1 MGFLIKVVA
10 AFLGKNNAGWPS
22 GHHVAML
29 ALALGLTLPVAM
41 TAQAGPYPGRFAAG
55 HILVTSRDT
64 VATAA
69 FTRAIGR
76 YGATDRGRIRATR
89 LHVVNVLPGQEQAT
103 VQALAFDPEVE
114 SAELDRLVD
123 PEVTVANDPYYLNA
137 WHLAKIGA
145 PTAWDTAKG
154 NGVIVAILDSGVD
167 GTHPDLV
174 NKMVPGWN
182 LVDNNSNTS
191 DVYGH
196 GTEVAG
202 VVGAASNN
210 GIGVTSIAWGASI
223 MPVRVALTSGSAY
236 ISTIANGIIW
246 AADHGAQIANASFA
260 SLTGSTTIQSAADYM
275 RSKGGLVVVAAG
287 NSGTLDSTPNNSSVI
302 SVSATDSS
310 DTIASWSSY
319 GPYVD
324 VAAPGAGIWTT
335 TNGGGYSA
343 VSGTSFSSPLTAGV
357 LALMKSADPSLSNTV
372 LESIL
377 KSTAVDLGT
386 PGYDQYYGYGRINAA
401 AAVAA
406 AAAYNVTSDTTA
418 PTVSITSP
426 TGGTVQST
434 VAVTVAASDNVGVTR
449 VDLYAGTTL
458 IGSATTAPY
467 SFAWDTKTVADGTVK
482 LTAYA
487 YDKAGN
493 KGSSASVSVT
503 VFNFV
508 DTTAPTVSITSPTGG
523 TVQSTVAVTV
533 AASDNVGVTRV
544 DLYAGTTLIGSA
556 TTAPYSFAWDTKT
569 VADGTVKLTAY
580 AYDKAGN
587 KGSSASVSVTVF
599 SFVDTTAP
607 TVSITSPTGGT
618 VQSTVAVTVAASDNV
633 GVTRVDLYAGTTLIG
648 SATTA
653 PYSFAWDTKTVADG
667 TVKLT
672 AYAYDK
678 AGNKGTSAT
687 LSVTVSNIAI
697 NNPPASD
704 TTSPSVS
711 IISPTGG
718 TVAAAVTVTV
728 AASDNVGV
736 ARVDL
741 YAGTTLI
748 GSATTA
754 PYSFTWDTKGIA
766 NGALELTAYAY
777 DAAGNK
783 GTSANVSVT
792 VSNVVIDSTAPGTT
806 PPSPSS
812 GGGGGGGALDGLSLF
827 TGLLTIAWRARAQ
840 SPKHCSR

>member
-1 MGFLIKVVA
+1 MIFIHLVA
-10 AFLGKNNAGWPS
+10 AFLVRNNVCRTG
-22 GHHVAML
+22 GRHMVTLTL
-29 ALALGLTLPVAM
+29 ALAFSLSVAM
-41 TAQAGPYPGRFAAG
+41 AAQAGTPHVRFAAG
-55 HILVTSRDT
+55 HILVTSRDI
-64 VATAA
+64 VPGAA

-76 YGATDRGRIRATR
+76 YGAKDHGRIRATR
-89 LHVVNVLPGQEQAT
+89 LHIVNVIPGQEEAT
-103 VQALAFDPEVE
+103 VQAMAFDPEVE
-114 SAELDRLVD
+114 NAELDRLVD
-123 PEVTVANDPYYLNA
+123 PEVTVANDPNYLNA

-202 VVGAASNN
+202 VVGAESNN

-260 SLTGSTTIQSAADYM
+260 TLTGSPTIQSAADYM

-287 NSGTLDSTPNNSSVI
+287 NYGTLDSTPNNSSVI

-310 DTIASWSSY
+310 DTITSWSSY

-357 LALMKSADPSLSNTV
+357 LALMKSANPALSNTV

-377 KSTAVDLGT
+377 ESTAVDLGT

-406 AAAYNVTSDTTA
+406 AAAYGVVSDTTA
-418 PTVSITSP
+418 PTVSISSP
-426 TGGTVQST
+426 IGGTVAST
-434 VAVTVAASDNVGVTR
+434 VSVTVAASDNVGVTR
-449 VDLYAGTTL
+449 VDLYAGAKL
-458 IGSATTAPY
+458 VGSATTAPY
-467 SFAWDTKTVADGTVK
+467 NFSWDTTTVADGTVT

-493 KGSSASVSVT
+493 KGTSATVSVT
-503 VFNFV
+503 VSNIV
-508 DTTAPTVSITSPTGG
+508 IDSTPPSVSITSPTGG
-523 TVQSTVAVTV
+523 TVASTVTMTV

-544 DLYAGTTLIGSA
+544 DLYADTTLIGSA
-556 TTAPYSFAWDTKT
+556 TTAPYNFSWDTR
-569 VADGTVKLTAY
+569 G
-580 AYDKAGN
+580 
-587 KGSSASVSVTVF
+587 
-599 SFVDTTAP
+599 
-607 TVSITSPTGGT
+607 ITNG
-618 VQSTVAVTVAASDNV
+618 AVN
-633 GVTRVDLYAGTTLIG
+633 
-648 SATTA
+648 
-653 PYSFAWDTKTVADG
+653 
-667 TVKLT
+667 LT

-687 LSVTVSNIAI
+687 VSVTVSNI
-697 NNPPASD
+697 
-704 TTSPSVS
+704 
-711 IISPTGG
+711 
-718 TVAAAVTVTV
+718 VT
-728 AASDNVGV
+728 
-736 ARVDL
+736 
-741 YAGTTLI
+741 
-748 GSATTA
+748 
-754 PYSFTWDTKGIA
+754 
-766 NGALELTAYAY
+766 
-777 DAAGNK
+777 
-783 GTSANVSVT
+783 
-792 VSNVVIDSTAPGTT
+792 DSTVPGTT
-806 PPSPSS
+806 PSSPS
-812 GGGGGGGALDGLSLF
+812 GGGGALDGISLF
-827 TGLLTIAWRARAQ
+827 AGLLVIARRARA
-840 SPKHCSR
+840 